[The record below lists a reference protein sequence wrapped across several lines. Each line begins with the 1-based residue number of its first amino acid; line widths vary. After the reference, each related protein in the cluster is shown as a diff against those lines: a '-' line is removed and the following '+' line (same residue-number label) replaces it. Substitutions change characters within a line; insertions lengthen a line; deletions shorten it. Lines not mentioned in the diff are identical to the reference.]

1 MVILK
6 IAHDISWDILGK
18 CNTTTEANVQNC
30 EKKKQTLLPNFKS
43 PAAQIKI

>member
-30 EKKKQTLLPNFKS
+30 EKKTNPVAQFPIACSPN
-43 PAAQIKI
+43 